1 MKMIGIGLILTLVV
15 YIIAR
20 KFYQRFPYPF
30 FVPVLTS
37 TVIIVTVLILFQY
50 PYEQYMKDVSV
61 ITELLGAAIV
71 ALGYPL
77 YKQWHV
83 IKKYFVPI
91 MSGVVVGTWLGIE
104 SGRLLSKALK
114 VEDLLTYSL
123 LPKSVTTPVAME
135 IAEEIGGIPSL
146 AAVFVMV
153 AGISCVVI
161 GPYLLKWLRIDSPL
175 EVGIGYGSAAHVLG
189 TSKAL
194 EFGEDA
200 AAISSVSM
208 TMCAVIASFLAPVI
222 IALFG

>member
-1 MKMIGIGLILTLVV
+1 MKFIGLILTLIV
-15 YIIAR
+15 YVFAR

-37 TVIIVTVLILFQY
+37 TVVIVTVLILSRF
-50 PYEQYMKDVSV
+50 PYEQYMKDVS
-61 ITELLGAAIV
+61 ILTEMLGAAIV

-91 MSGVVVGTWLGIE
+91 MSGVIVGTWLGIE
-104 SGRLLSKALK
+104 SGRLLSKAFKL
-114 VEDLLTYSL
+114 EDLLMYSL
-123 LPKSVTTPVAME
+123 LPKSVTMPVAME
-135 IAEEIGGIPSL
+135 IANEIGGIPSL
-146 AAVFVMV
+146 AAVLVMV

-161 GPYLLKWLRIDSPL
+161 GPYLLKWLRIESPL

-189 TSKAL
+189 TSKSL

-208 TMCAVIASFLAPVI
+208 TMCAVIASFLAPII
-222 IALFG
+222 IAIFG

>member
-1 MKMIGIGLILTLVV
+1 MIGIGLLLTLIA
-15 YIIAR
+15 YLFAR

-37 TVIIVTVLILFQY
+37 TVVIMLVLLLFQY
-50 PYEQYMKDVSV
+50 PYEKYMRDVT
-61 ITELLGAAIV
+61 ILTELLGVAIV

-77 YKQWHV
+77 FKQRHI
-83 IKKYFVPI
+83 IKKYFIPI
-91 MSGVVVGTWLGIE
+91 ISGVIVGTWLGIE
-104 SGRLLSKALK
+104 SGRLLSKALNM
-114 VEDLLTYSL
+114 EELLTYSL
-123 LPKSVTTPVAME
+123 LPKSVTMPVAME
-135 IAEEIGGIPSL
+135 IADEIGGIPSL

-161 GPYLLKWLRIDSPL
+161 GPYLLKWLRIDGPL
-175 EVGIGYGSAAHVLG
+175 EIGIGYGSAAHVLG